1 VPLAIGGALASAFV
15 PGLGQALQRRWR
27 AAALFAVPTVA
38 AVVGLVW
45 ILGHDRTTLLN
56 WSVDADVLR
65 AAGLCGVLWALWCA
79 VSVADAVQA
88 VWPPGKPGASGRA
101 TRAAGAV
108 TLVVATLAATL
119 PGLAGAWIA
128 LRQDRVLETV
138 FASSEDAVVAVPS
151 PLADLGITTTA
162 APTTAA
168 STTAGTGTSTTVTP
182 TTIATTT
189 TAPLPPPGR
198 WNIALL
204 GGDAGP
210 YRWGERTDTMIVVS
224 IDRQTGDLASVS
236 VPRNLRRL
244 PVPPVLRDRF
254 PNGFDDLANA
264 LYTYVMVRPELGL
277 DPAAVVK
284 GALAE
289 LLGIP
294 IDHYVLVDMQGFIDV
309 IDALGGVTVNLSSRV
324 ELIPN
329 MDRKTEVAPYVGP
342 GVVTMDGTMALSFVR
357 TREQDSDYGRMSR
370 QRCLLAAVARST
382 SPTELALSYVSLLT
396 AIETSFR
403 SDIPRE
409 RLGELV
415 NLFAKV
421 NVDQAR
427 TLVLVPP
434 VIQPGKPDIAKV
446 RGLVAALVDAAAPV
460 RDPSVT
466 APTC

>member
-1 VPLAIGGALASAFV
+1 MASALV
-15 PGLGQALQRRWR
+15 PGAGQVLQRRWR
-27 AAALFAVPTVA
+27 AAALFGLPTI
-38 AVVGLVW
+38 AVVFGAAWVFR
-45 ILGHDRTTLLN
+45 HDRTTLVS

-65 AAGLCGVLWALWCA
+65 SAGLFGVLWAIWCA
-79 VSVADAVQA
+79 VAAADAVQLG
-88 VWPPGKPGASGRA
+88 WPGRRHSRASRV
-101 TRAAGAV
+101 AGSVA
-108 TLVVATLAATL
+108 LVVVTVAATL
-119 PGLAGAWIA
+119 PGLAGAWVA

-138 FASSEDAVVAVPS
+138 FASAQDGVVALPS
-151 PLADLGITTTA
+151 PLTDLGITTTTPQTRTA
-162 APTTAA
+162 PTVATTSAASTLAPTTLPI
-168 STTAGTGTSTTVTP
+168 TVPTSA
-182 TTIATTT
+182 ATTT
-189 TAPLPPPGR
+189 VPLPPPGR

-210 YRWGERTDTMIVVS
+210 YRWGMRTDTMIVVS

-244 PVPPVLRDRF
+244 PAPAGVLRDRF

-264 LYTYVMVRPELGL
+264 LYTYAMVRPELGL
-277 DPAAVVK
+277 DPAQVVK

-309 IDALGGVTVNLSSRV
+309 INALGGVTVELSTRV

-329 MDRKTEVAPYVGP
+329 LDRKTEVAPYVGP
-342 GVVTMDGTMALSFVR
+342 GPVTMDGAMALSFVR
-357 TREQDSDYGRMSR
+357 TREQDSDYGRMGR
-370 QRCLLAAVARST
+370 QRCLLAAAARST
-382 SPTELALSYVSLLT
+382 SPTDLALNYVALAS
-396 AIETSFR
+396 AIQNSFR

-421 NVDQAR
+421 NVDRAR

-434 VIQPGKPDIAKV
+434 VIQPGRPDIAKI
-446 RGLVAALVDAAAPV
+446 RGLVATMLDAAAPAQ
-460 RDPSVT
+460 DPSVS

>member
-1 VPLAIGGALASAFV
+1 VPNAIGGAVLSALV
-15 PGLGQALQRRWR
+15 PGAGQALQRRWR
-27 AAALFAVPTVA
+27 AAALFALPTVA
-38 AVVGLVW
+38 VALGAMW
-45 ILGHDRTTLLN
+45 IFGHDRETLVG

-65 AAGLCGVLWALWCA
+65 SAGLFGVLWAVWCA
-79 VSVADAVQA
+79 VAAGDAVQA
-88 VWPPGKPGASGRA
+88 AWPGTRRSRASRI
-101 TRAAGAV
+101 AGSV
-108 TLVVATLAATL
+108 VLVVATVAATM
-119 PGLAGAWIA
+119 PGLAGAWVA

-138 FASSEDAVVAVPS
+138 FAASEDAVVALPS
-151 PLADLGITTTA
+151 PLADLGITTTVSRTTTTTA
-162 APTTAA
+162 SPSRSTALTTLAPTTAA
-168 STTAGTGTSTTVTP
+168 
-182 TTIATTT
+182 TTT
-189 TAPLPPPGR
+189 TTLPPPGR

-210 YRWGERTDTMIVVS
+210 YRWGLRTDTMIVVS
-224 IDRQTGDLASVS
+224 IDRQTGDLASIS

-244 PVPPVLRDRF
+244 PVPPELRDRF

-264 LYTYVMVRPELGL
+264 LYTYVMVRPDLGL
-277 DPAAVVK
+277 DPAQVVK

-309 IDALGGVTVNLSSRV
+309 IDALGGVTVELSKRV

-342 GVVTMDGTMALSFVR
+342 GTVTMDGTMALSFVR
-357 TREQDSDYGRMSR
+357 TREQDSDYGRMGR
-370 QRCLLAAVARST
+370 QRCLLAAAARST
-382 SPTELALSYVSLLT
+382 SPTDLALSYASLAT
-396 AIETSFR
+396 AIESSFR

-415 NLFAKV
+415 SLFAKV
-421 NVDQAR
+421 DVDRAR

-434 VIQPGKPDIAKV
+434 VIQPGHPDIAKI
-446 RGLVAALVDAAAPV
+446 RALVATMLDAAAPAQ
-460 RDPSVT
+460 DPAVT